1 MILFKRLPPFS
12 RLSRSPCLFSL
23 SSHLPCTP
31 ATFSRSF
38 FTSIPC
44 ALRYHPLPRPHSSRR
59 HFFGFLDEIPQN
71 TIFYGIIGL
80 NATVF
85 VMWFM
90 STQKYKQEQ
99 DPSAFIWMHQN
110 FTNSWQNIS
119 SGRIWTPVTSCFSHK
134 DVGHIFFNGF
144 TFFFMAQPVL
154 QMLGGRSFVFLYM
167 GGGLVSALVG
177 MGYAN
182 LIDKQDRPAHGASGA
197 IYSVVALLACV
208 APRMTFQLYGII
220 PIPAWLAVT
229 GLFAYDTYSTVA
241 DKRGT
246 TDTVGHVAG
255 MLAGVGYFLA
265 KRFRLF

>member
-31 ATFSRSF
+31 ATFSRYF

-90 STQKYKQEQ
+90 STQKYVCRIPILLPHTRPTSSTETRTGSIGVHLDAPELYQLLAEY
-99 DPSAFIWMHQN
+99 FIRSDVSLVPTQVSIVLLDAK
-110 FTNSWQNIS
+110 FLA
-119 SGRIWTPVTSCFSHK
+119 RWTPVTSCFSHK

-167 GGGLVSALVG
+167 GGSFHTPTQIKPRQ
-177 MGYAN
+177 N
-182 LIDKQDRPAHGASGA
+182 DFCRWTCICSCRHG
-197 IYSVVALLACV
+197 IRQPY
-208 APRMTFQLYGII
+208 R
-220 PIPAWLAVT
+220 
-229 GLFAYDTYSTVA
+229 
-241 DKRGT
+241 
-246 TDTVGHVAG
+246 
-255 MLAGVGYFLA
+255 
-265 KRFRLF
+265 